1 MLDQDQQSARL
12 QPIAQLKGLRVEF
25 QTKDGPVVG
34 VEDVSF
40 DINPGE
46 TVCVVGESGSGKSVS
61 SLSLMRLVE
70 FGGGEITGG
79 QLLFDRPGTDDV
91 DLAKTDPEMMRSI
104 RGNEIGMIFQEP
116 MTALNPVFTVG
127 RQLTEGLRLH
137 KKMGKSEARERALEL
152 LREVRIPEPERRL
165 DQYPHELSGG
175 MRQRVVIA
183 MALACKPRLLIA
195 DEPTTALDVTI
206 QAEILALMDRLKRET
221 GTAVMFITHDMAVV
235 AQMADR
241 VVVMFRGNKV
251 EEGPVAEIF
260 ENPQHPYTKA
270 LLAAV
275 PKLGEMRGKAYPE
288 PMKLLGTQGDEIKPI
303 KGTDEV
309 LLSVRNLTTRFP
321 VKGGFFRRTVA
332 NVHAVEDLSFTL
344 NRGQTLSLVGESGCG
359 KSTAGR
365 SILRLVDPLSGE
377 INLDGVDVMAL
388 DQTQLR
394 KARLDMQMIFQD
406 PFASLNPQMQLSDQV
421 AEPIHNFG
429 TLKGQEVQDRV
440 AMLFDRVELPRSFMR
455 RFPHELSGGQRQ
467 RVAIARALALNPK
480 LIIADEA
487 VSALDVSVQAQVLN
501 LMLELQAELGLS
513 FLFISHDM
521 AVVERVSHQV
531 GVMYLGRIVELG
543 PRARVFENPQHAY
556 TQALMKAV
564 PIADP
569 RQRKDERDLNFK
581 PIPSPIHPA
590 DYVPEPSRY
599 DEVEPGHFVLQ
610 GDWGGYKRDATLVR
624 TENKLREGQDAPEG
638 LSGRRLYD

>member
-1 MLDQDQQSARL
+1 MLDHEPQGQDIH
-12 QPIAQLKGLRVEF
+12 PIAQIKGLRVEF
-25 QTKDGPVVG
+25 QTKDGPVLG

-70 FGGGEITGG
+70 FGGGKITGG
-79 QLLFDRPGTDDV
+79 QLLFDRAEAADV
-91 DLAKTDPEMMRSI
+91 DLADTEAELMRSI

-116 MTALNPVFTVG
+116 MTALNPVFTIG

-137 KKMGKSEARERALEL
+137 KKLSKSEAEARALEL

-165 DQYPHELSGG
+165 TQYPHELSGG

-206 QAEILALMDRLKRET
+206 QAEILALIDRLKRET

-251 EEGPVAEIF
+251 EEGPVETIF

-275 PKLGEMRGKAYPE
+275 PKLGEMTGKEFPE
-288 PMKLLGTQGDEIKPI
+288 PMKLLGREGAQIAPI
-303 KGTDEV
+303 PGTNEV
-309 LLSVRNLTTRFP
+309 LLSVKNLTTRFP

-332 NVHAVEDLSFTL
+332 NVHAVEDLSFSI
-344 NRGQTLSLVGESGCG
+344 NKGQTLSLVGESGCG

-365 SILRLVDPLSGE
+365 SILRLVDPMAGE
-377 INLDGVDVMAL
+377 IMLGDKDIMAL
-388 DQTQLR
+388 GPKGLR
-394 KARLDMQMIFQD
+394 EARLDMQMIFQD
-406 PFASLNPQMQLSDQV
+406 PFASLNPQMQLADQV
-421 AEPIHNFG
+421 AEPIHNYA
-429 TLKGQEVQDRV
+429 TLKGQAVADRV

-501 LMLELQAELGLS
+501 LMMELQSEMGIS

-521 AVVERVSHQV
+521 AVVERVSHHV

-543 PRARVFENPQHAY
+543 PRASVFENPQHAY

-569 RQRKDERDLNFK
+569 RQRKDEKDLNFK
-581 PIPSPIHPA
+581 PIPSPIHPVSYEA
-590 DYVPEPSRY
+590 QPSVYR
-599 DEVEPGHFVLQ
+599 EVAPGHMILET
-610 GDWGGYKRDATLVR
+610 DSGY
-624 TENKLREGQDAPEG
+624 
-638 LSGRRLYD
+638 

>member
-1 MLDQDQQSARL
+1 MLDQDAGMGTPLAR
-12 QPIAQLKGLRVEF
+12 IKGLRVEF
-25 QTKDGPVVG
+25 QTREGPVVG
-34 VEDVSF
+34 VENVSF

-70 FGGGEITGG
+70 YGGGTIAAGE
-79 QLLFDRPGTDDV
+79 LLFDRRDGEDI
-91 DLAKTDPEMMRSI
+91 DLAQTPPDTMRAI

-137 KKMGKSEARERALEL
+137 KNLSKAEADKRAIEL
-152 LREVRIPEPERRL
+152 LREVRIPEPERRME
-165 DQYPHELSGG
+165 QYPHELSGG

-260 ENPQHPYTKA
+260 ENPKHPYTKA

-275 PKLGEMRGKAYPE
+275 PKLGEMTGKQYPE
-288 PMKLLGTQGDEIKPI
+288 PMKLLGTKLDEIKPI
-303 KGTDEV
+303 KGTNEV
-309 LLSVRNLTTRFP
+309 LLSVKNLTTRFP

-332 NVHAVEDLSFTL
+332 NVHAVEDLSFTI
-344 NRGQTLSLVGESGCG
+344 NKGQTLSLVGESGCG
-359 KSTAGR
+359 KSSAGR

-377 INLDGVDVMAL
+377 INLGGTDIMAL
-388 DQTQLR
+388 DQAQLR
-394 KARLDMQMIFQD
+394 EARLDMQMIFQD
-406 PFASLNPQMQLSDQV
+406 PFASLNPQMQLADQV

-429 TLKGQEVQDRV
+429 TLNGGAVMDRV
-440 AMLFDRVELPRSFMR
+440 GMLFDRVELPRSFMR
-455 RFPHELSGGQRQ
+455 RYPHELSGGQRQ

-480 LIIADEA
+480 LIISDEA

-501 LMLELQAELGLS
+501 LMMELQEEMGIS
-513 FLFISHDM
+513 YLFISHDM
-521 AVVERVSHQV
+521 AVVERVSHFV

-543 PRARVFENPQHAY
+543 PRSAVFEDPQHPY

-569 RQRKDERDLNFK
+569 RQRKDESELNFK

-590 DYVPEPSRY
+590 SYLAEPSIYR
-599 DEVEPGHFVLQ
+599 EVAPGHLILET
-610 GDWGGYKRDATLVR
+610 DSGY
-624 TENKLREGQDAPEG
+624 
-638 LSGRRLYD
+638 

>member
-1 MLDQDQQSARL
+1 MLD
-12 QPIAQLKGLRVEF
+12 QPIAQIKKLRVEF

-40 DINPGE
+40 EVKPGE
-46 TVCVVGESGSGKSVS
+46 TVCIVGESGSGKSVS

-70 FGGGEITGG
+70 FGGGEIAGG
-79 QLLFDRPGTDDV
+79 ELLFDRRDGEKMN
-91 DLAKTDPEMMRSI
+91 LAKADQDLMKQI

-127 RQLTEGLRLH
+127 RQLTEGLRIH
-137 KKMGKSEARERALEL
+137 KDMTKAQAEQRALEL
-152 LREVRIPEPERRL
+152 LRQVRIPEPERRL
-165 DQYPHELSGG
+165 KQYPHELSGG

-183 MALACKPRLLIA
+183 MAMACEPRLLIA

-251 EEGPVAEIF
+251 EEGTVKEIF
-260 ENPQHPYTKA
+260 ENPQHDYTKA

-275 PKLGEMRGKAYPE
+275 PKLGEMQGKSAPE
-288 PMKLLGTQGDEIKPI
+288 PMKLLGVEGQKIAPI
-303 KGTDEV
+303 PGTEEV
-309 LLSVRNLTTRFP
+309 LLTVKNLTTRFP
-321 VKGGFFRRTVA
+321 VKGGLLRRTIS
-332 NVHAVEDLSFTL
+332 NVHAVEDVSFTL
-344 NRGQTLSLVGESGCG
+344 NKGQTLSLVGESGCG
-359 KSTAGR
+359 KSSAGR
-365 SILRLVDPLSGE
+365 SILRLVEPLAGE
-377 INLDGVDVMAL
+377 IDLDGVDIMKL
-388 DQTQLR
+388 DPSGLR

-406 PFASLNPQMQLSDQV
+406 PFASLNPQMQLVDQV
-421 AEPIHNFG
+421 AEPMRNYG
-429 TLKGQEVQDRV
+429 VASGSELQDRV
-440 AMLFDRVELPRSFMR
+440 AQLFDKVQLPRSFMR
-455 RFPHELSGGQRQ
+455 RFPHEMSGGQRQ
-467 RVAIARALALNPK
+467 RIAIARALALNPK

-501 LMLELQAELGLS
+501 LMMELQSELGLS
-513 FLFISHDM
+513 YLFISHDM
-521 AVVERVSHQV
+521 AVVERVSHYV

-543 PRARVFENPQHAY
+543 PRARVFENPQHPY

-569 RQRKDERDLNFK
+569 NKRKSEKDLNFK
-581 PIPSPIHPA
+581 PIPSPIHPTN
-590 DYVPEPSRY
+590 YTPEPSQY
-599 DEVEPGHFVLQ
+599 QEVEAGHFILTT
-610 GDWGGYKRDATLVR
+610 DSGY
-624 TENKLREGQDAPEG
+624 
-638 LSGRRLYD
+638 

>member
-1 MLDQDQQSARL
+1 MLDEATPT
-12 QPIAQLKGLRVEF
+12 PIAQIQELRVEF
-25 QTKDGPVVG
+25 QTQDGPVLG
-34 VEDVSF
+34 VENVSF
-40 DINPGE
+40 DINAGE

-70 FGGGEITGG
+70 FGGGKIAGG
-79 QLLFDRPGTDDV
+79 RLLFERQNDPAV
-91 DLAKTDPEMMRSI
+91 DLARTDQDVMRDI

-137 KKMGKSEARERALEL
+137 KNMSKAQAEARALEL
-152 LREVRIPEPERRL
+152 LTQVRIPEPARRL
-165 DQYPHELSGG
+165 AQYPHELSGG

-183 MALACKPRLLIA
+183 MALACSPRLLIA

-206 QAEILALMDRLKRET
+206 QAEILALIDRLKRET

-251 EEGPVAEIF
+251 EEGTVEEIF
-260 ENPQHPYTKA
+260 ENPKHPYTKA

-275 PKLGEMRGKAYPE
+275 PKLGEMRGKPYPE
-288 PMKLLGTQGDEIKPI
+288 PMKLLGTADKEIKPI
-303 KGTDEV
+303 KGTEET
-309 LLSVRNLTTRFP
+309 LLTVKNLTTRFP
-321 VKGGFFRRTVA
+321 VQGGFLRRTVA
-332 NVHAVEDLSFTL
+332 NVHAVEDLSFTI
-344 NRGQTLSLVGESGCG
+344 NKGQTLSLVGESGCG

-365 SILRLVDPLSGE
+365 SLLRLVEPQSGE
-377 INLDGVDVMAL
+377 VNLDGKDIMAL
-388 DQTQLR
+388 DSRGLH

-421 AEPIHNFG
+421 AEPIHNYG
-429 TLKGQEVQDRV
+429 TLKGAELTKRIE
-440 AMLFDRVELPRSFMR
+440 MLFDRVELPRSFMR

-480 LIIADEA
+480 LIVADEA
-487 VSALDVSVQAQVLN
+487 VSALDVSVQAQVVN

-521 AVVERVSHQV
+521 AVVERVSHHV
-531 GVMYLGRIVELG
+531 GVMYLGRIVEMG
-543 PRARVFENPQHAY
+543 TRSQVFENPQHPY

-569 RQRKDERDLNFK
+569 RRRKKESELNFK
-581 PIPSPIHPA
+581 PIPSPIHPTS
-590 DYVPEPSRY
+590 YVAEPSVY
-599 DEVEPGHFVLQ
+599 KTVSPGHQVLIT
-610 GDWGGYKRDATLVR
+610 DSGY
-624 TENKLREGQDAPEG
+624 
-638 LSGRRLYD
+638 

>member
-1 MLDQDQQSARL
+1 MLDTAGSDA
-12 QPIAQLKGLRVEF
+12 IAQILGLRVEF
-25 QTKDGPVVG
+25 QTKEGPVVG

-40 DINPGE
+40 DIKSGE

-61 SLSLMRLVE
+61 SLSLMRLIE
-70 FGGGEITGG
+70 YGGGDIAAGRM
-79 QLLFDRPGTDDV
+79 LFDRGAAGQV
-91 DLAKTDPEMMRSI
+91 DLAQTDQGLMRTI

-137 KKMGKSEARERALEL
+137 KGLSQKDADARAMDL
-152 LREVRIPEPERRL
+152 LRQVRIPEPERRMT
-165 DQYPHELSGG
+165 QYPHELSGG

-183 MALACKPRLLIA
+183 MALACEPRLLIA

-251 EEGPVAEIF
+251 EEGPVEQIF
-260 ENPQHPYTKA
+260 ESPQHPYTKA

-275 PKLGEMRGKAYPE
+275 PKLGEMRGKSAPE
-288 PMKLLGTQGDEIKPI
+288 PMVLMGREQGEINPI
-303 KGTDEV
+303 PGTDEV
-309 LLSVRNLTTRFP
+309 LLTVKNLTTRFA

-332 NVHAVEDLSFTL
+332 NVHAVEDLSFSI
-344 NRGQTLSLVGESGCG
+344 NKGQTLSLVGESGCG

-365 SILRLVDPLSGE
+365 SILRLVEPQSGTIDLGGTDILGLAPDPLRE
-377 INLDGVDVMAL
+377 
-388 DQTQLR
+388 
-394 KARLDMQMIFQD
+394 ARRDMQMIFQD
-406 PFASLNPQMQLSDQV
+406 PFASLNPQMGLADQV

-429 TLKGQEVQDRV
+429 TLKGAAVQERIE
-440 AMLFDRVELPRSFMR
+440 MLFDRVELPRSFMR

-480 LIIADEA
+480 LIISDEA

-501 LMLELQAELGLS
+501 LMMELQAELGVS

-521 AVVERVSHQV
+521 AVVERVSHYV
-531 GVMYLGRIVELG
+531 GVMYLGRIVEIG
-543 PRARVFENPQHAY
+543 PRASVFENPQHPY
-556 TQALMKAV
+556 TQALMSAV

-569 RQRKDERDLNFK
+569 RQRKSEKDLNFK
-581 PIPSPIHPA
+581 PIPSPIHPV
-590 DYVPEPSRY
+590 DYAPEPSVYR
-599 DEVEPGHFVLQ
+599 DVTPDHRVLVT
-610 GDWGGYKRDATLVR
+610 DSGY
-624 TENKLREGQDAPEG
+624 
-638 LSGRRLYD
+638 

>member
-1 MLDQDQQSARL
+1 MLDHPLAT
-12 QPIAQLKGLRVEF
+12 IENLRVEF

-40 DINPGE
+40 EIRPGE
-46 TVCVVGESGSGKSVS
+46 TICIVGESGSGKSVS
-61 SLSLMRLVE
+61 SLSLMRLIE
-70 FGGGEITGG
+70 YGGGDIAGG
-79 QLLFDRPGTDDV
+79 RLLFKRGNGDEI
-91 DLAKTDPEMMRSI
+91 DLAKTDQSLMRTI

-127 RQLTEGLRLH
+127 RQLTEGLRMH
-137 KKMGKSEARERALEL
+137 KGLNKAEAEARALDL
-152 LREVRIPEPERRL
+152 LKQVRIPEPERRL
-165 DQYPHELSGG
+165 TQYPHELSGG
-175 MRQRVVIA
+175 IRHRVVIA
-183 MALACKPRLLIA
+183 MALACEPRLLIA

-241 VVVMFRGNKV
+241 VVVMFRGKKV
-251 EEGPVAEIF
+251 EEGAVEDIF
-260 ENPQHPYTKA
+260 ERPQHNYTKA

-288 PMKLLGTQGDEIKPI
+288 PMKLLGKSDQNLDPI
-303 KGTDEV
+303 KGSDEV
-309 LLSVRNLTTRFP
+309 LLEVKHLTTRFP

-332 NVHAVEDLSFTL
+332 NVHAVEDISFTI
-344 NRGQTLSLVGESGCG
+344 NKGRTLSLVGESGCG

-365 SILRLVDPLSGE
+365 SLLRLVEPQSGE
-377 INLDGVDVMAL
+377 VHLDGKDIMAL
-388 DQTQLR
+388 GSNDLR
-394 KARLDMQMIFQD
+394 AARLDMQMIFQD
-406 PFASLNPQMQLSDQV
+406 PFASLNPQMNLMSQV
-421 AEPIHNFG
+421 AEPLQNYG
-429 TLKGQEVQDRV
+429 VAKGQELQDRI
-440 AMLFDRVELPRSFMR
+440 AALFDRVELPRSFLR

-480 LIIADEA
+480 LIVADEA

-501 LMLELQAELGLS
+501 LMMELQAELELS
-513 FLFISHDM
+513 YLFISHDM
-521 AVVERVSHQV
+521 AVVERVSHDV

-543 PRARVFENPQHAY
+543 PRAAVFENPQHPY

-569 RQRKDERDLNFK
+569 RNRKDERELNFK
-581 PIPSPIHPA
+581 PIPSPIHPVGYEA
-590 DYVPEPSRY
+590 APSEYR
-599 DEVEPGHFVLQ
+599 EIGAGHYILTT
-610 GDWGGYKRDATLVR
+610 DSGY
-624 TENKLREGQDAPEG
+624 
-638 LSGRRLYD
+638 

>member
-1 MLDQDQQSARL
+1 MLDRPLAR
-12 QPIAQLKGLRVEF
+12 IENLRVEF
-25 QTKDGPVVG
+25 ETRDGRVVG

-40 DINPGE
+40 AVNPGE
-46 TVCVVGESGSGKSVS
+46 TVCIVGESGSGKSVS
-61 SLSLMRLVE
+61 SLSLMRLIE
-70 FGGGEITGG
+70 YGGGTIAGGRMLFDRREGGEIDIA
-79 QLLFDRPGTDDV
+79 QTDQG
-91 DLAKTDPEMMRSI
+91 LMRTI

-127 RQLTEGLRLH
+127 RQLSEGLRVH
-137 KKMGKSEARERALEL
+137 RGMDKRQARARALEL

-206 QAEILALMDRLKRET
+206 QAEILALMDRLKRDT
-221 GTAVMFITHDMAVV
+221 GTAVIFITHDMAVV

-251 EEGPVAEIF
+251 EEGPVEQIF
-260 ENPQHPYTKA
+260 EAPSHDYTKA

-288 PMKLLGTQGDEIKPI
+288 PMKLVGADAQEIKPI
-303 KGTDEV
+303 KGQDEE
-309 LLSVRNLTTRFP
+309 LLHVKGLTTRFA

-332 NVHAVEDLSFTL
+332 NVHAVEDLSFSL
-344 NRGQTLSLVGESGCG
+344 NRGRTLSLVGESGCG

-365 SILRLVDPLSGE
+365 SILRLVEPMAGE
-377 INLDGVDVMAL
+377 VVLDGTDIIAL
-388 DQTQLR
+388 DPGDLR
-394 KARLDMQMIFQD
+394 KARVDMQMVFQD
-406 PFASLNPQMQLSDQV
+406 PFASLNPQMKLADQV
-421 AEPIHNFG
+421 AEPMRNYG
-429 TLKGQEVQDRV
+429 LVSRSEMDDRV
-440 AMLFDRVELPRSFMR
+440 AMLFDRVELPRSFLR

-480 LIIADEA
+480 LIVADEA

-501 LMLELQAELGLS
+501 LMMELQAELGLS
-513 FLFISHDM
+513 YLFISHDM
-521 AVVERVSHQV
+521 AVVERVSHDV
-531 GVMYLGRIVELG
+531 GVMYLGRIVERG
-543 PRARVFENPQHAY
+543 PRAAVFENPQHPY

-564 PIADP
+564 PVADP
-569 RQRKDERDLNFK
+569 RRRKSEKDLNFK
-581 PIPSPIHPA
+581 PIPSPIHPVG
-590 DYVPEPSRY
+590 YEPGPSEY
-599 DEVEPGHFVLQ
+599 KEVDPGHFVLTS
-610 GDWGGYKRDATLVR
+610 DSGY
-624 TENKLREGQDAPEG
+624 
-638 LSGRRLYD
+638 

>member
-1 MLDQDQQSARL
+1 MLDEAKPT
-12 QPIAQLKGLRVEF
+12 PIAQIQELRVEF
-25 QTKDGPVVG
+25 QTQDGPVLG
-34 VEDVSF
+34 VENVSF
-40 DINPGE
+40 DINAGE

-70 FGGGEITGG
+70 FGGGKIAGG
-79 QLLFDRPGTDDV
+79 RLLFERQNDPAV
-91 DLAKTDPEMMRSI
+91 DLARTDQDVMREI

-137 KKMGKSEARERALEL
+137 KNMSKSQAEARALEL
-152 LREVRIPEPERRL
+152 LTQVRIPEPARRIK
-165 DQYPHELSGG
+165 QYPHELSGG

-183 MALACKPRLLIA
+183 MALACSPRLLIA

-206 QAEILALMDRLKRET
+206 QAEILALIDRLKRET

-241 VVVMFRGNKV
+241 VVVMFRGKKV
-251 EEGPVAEIF
+251 EEGTVEEIF

-288 PMKLLGTQGDEIKPI
+288 PMRLLGTEDKEIVPI
-303 KGTDEV
+303 KGTEET
-309 LLSVRNLTTRFP
+309 LLTVKNLTTRFP
-321 VKGGFFRRTVA
+321 VQGGFLRRTVA
-332 NVHAVEDLSFTL
+332 NVHAVEDLSFTI
-344 NRGQTLSLVGESGCG
+344 NKGQTLSLVGESGCG

-365 SILRLVDPLSGE
+365 SILRLVEPQSGE
-377 INLDGVDVMAL
+377 VNLDGKDIMAL
-388 DQTQLR
+388 DPRGLH

-421 AEPIHNFG
+421 AEPIHNYG
-429 TLKGQEVQDRV
+429 TLKGAELTKRIE
-440 AMLFDRVELPRSFMR
+440 MLFDRVELPRSFMR

-480 LIIADEA
+480 LIVADEA
-487 VSALDVSVQAQVLN
+487 VSALDVSVQAQVVN
-501 LMLELQAELGLS
+501 LMLELQQELGLS

-521 AVVERVSHQV
+521 AVVERVSHYV
-531 GVMYLGRIVELG
+531 GVMYLGRIVEMG
-543 PRARVFENPQHAY
+543 TRAQVFENPQHPY

-569 RQRKDERDLNFK
+569 RRRKKESELNFK
-581 PIPSPIHPA
+581 PIPSPIHPTS
-590 DYVPEPSRY
+590 YVAEPSVY
-599 DEVEPGHFVLQ
+599 KTVSAGHQVLIT
-610 GDWGGYKRDATLVR
+610 DSGY
-624 TENKLREGQDAPEG
+624 
-638 LSGRRLYD
+638 